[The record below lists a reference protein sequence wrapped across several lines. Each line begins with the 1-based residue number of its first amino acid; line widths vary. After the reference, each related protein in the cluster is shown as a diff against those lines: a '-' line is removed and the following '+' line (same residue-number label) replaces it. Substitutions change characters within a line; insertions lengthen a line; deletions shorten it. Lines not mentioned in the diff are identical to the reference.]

1 MITNLSE
8 RIREARKHIGLS
20 ASEAA
25 DLAGLTRKSWERYEL
40 DKNEPK
46 ASSLAVLV
54 DKGIDASWLL
64 TGRGS
69 MLRSE
74 VRDQVRVIDADLLR
88 MILEEIEY
96 YRSQNNRT
104 WGISEAARVI
114 VLSYEML
121 QAERDRGIEPSPRN
135 LNLLLQ
141 AANL

>member
-1 MITNLSE
+1 MITNLSG

-54 DKGIDASWLL
+54 DNGIDASWLL

-74 VRDQVRVIDADLLR
+74 VQDQARVIDADLLR
-88 MILEEIEY
+88 MILEEIES

-104 WGISEAARVI
+104 WDISEAARVI

-121 QAERDRGIEPSPRN
+121 QAERERGIEPSPRN
-135 LNLLLQ
+135 LSLLLQ

>member
-1 MITNLSE
+1 MITNLSG

-54 DKGIDASWLL
+54 DNGIDASWLL

-74 VRDQVRVIDADLLR
+74 VQDQARVIDADLLR
-88 MILEEIEY
+88 MILEEIES
-96 YRSQNNRT
+96 YRSQNNRA
-104 WGISEAARVI
+104 WDISEAARVI

-121 QAERDRGIEPSPRN
+121 QAERERGIEPSPRN

>member
-1 MITNLSE
+1 MITNLSG

-54 DKGIDASWLL
+54 DNGIDASWLL

-74 VRDQVRVIDADLLR
+74 VQDQARVIDADLLR
-88 MILEEIEY
+88 MILEEIES

-104 WGISEAARVI
+104 WDISEAARVI

-121 QAERDRGIEPSPRN
+121 QAERERGIEPSPRN

>member
-1 MITNLSE
+1 MITNLSG

-88 MILEEIEY
+88 MILEEIES

-121 QAERDRGIEPSPRN
+121 QAERDRGIEPSSRN

>member
-1 MITNLSE
+1 MITNLSG

-54 DKGIDASWLL
+54 DNGIDASWLL

-74 VRDQVRVIDADLLR
+74 VQDQARVIDADLLR
-88 MILEEIEY
+88 TILEEIES

-104 WGISEAARVI
+104 WDISEAARVI

-121 QAERDRGIEPSPRN
+121 QAERERGIEPSPKN

>member
-1 MITNLSE
+1 MITNLSG

-54 DKGIDASWLL
+54 DNGIDASWLL

-74 VRDQVRVIDADLLR
+74 VQDQPRVIDADLLR
-88 MILEEIEY
+88 MILEEIES

-104 WGISEAARVI
+104 WDISEAARVI
-114 VLSYEML
+114 VLRYEML
-121 QAERDRGIEPSPRN
+121 QAERERGIEPSPRN

>member
-1 MITNLSE
+1 MITGLSE
-8 RIREARKHIGLS
+8 RMRQARKHIGLS

-54 DKGIDASWLL
+54 DKGIDAGWLL

-69 MLRSE
+69 MLKNE
-74 VRDQVRVIDADLLR
+74 VRDQARVLDTDLIR
-88 MILEEIEY
+88 MILKEIES
-96 YRSQNNRT
+96 YRAQNNRT
-104 WGISEAARVI
+104 WGISETARVI

-121 QAERDRGIEPSPRN
+121 QAERQRGVEPSPSN
-135 LNLLLQ
+135 LSLLLQ

>member
-1 MITNLSE
+1 MITNLSG

-74 VRDQVRVIDADLLR
+74 VQDQARVIDADLLR
-88 MILEEIEY
+88 MILEEIES

>member
-25 DLAGLTRKSWERYEL
+25 ALAGLTRKSWERYEL

-64 TGRGS
+64 TGRGR

-74 VRDQVRVIDADLLR
+74 VLDQARVIDPDLIR
-88 MILEEIEY
+88 MILEEIES

-104 WGISEAARVI
+104 WSISEAARVI

>member
-1 MITNLSE
+1 MITNLSG

-54 DKGIDASWLL
+54 DNGIDASWLL

-74 VRDQVRVIDADLLR
+74 VQDQARVIDADLLR
-88 MILEEIEY
+88 MILKEIES

-104 WGISEAARVI
+104 WDISEAARVI

-121 QAERDRGIEPSPRN
+121 QAERERGIEPSPRN
-135 LNLLLQ
+135 LSLLLQ